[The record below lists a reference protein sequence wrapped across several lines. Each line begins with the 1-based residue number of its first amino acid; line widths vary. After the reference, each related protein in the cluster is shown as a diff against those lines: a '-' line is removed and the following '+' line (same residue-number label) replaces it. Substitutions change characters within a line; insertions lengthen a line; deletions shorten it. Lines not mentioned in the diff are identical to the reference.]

1 MTVMNALP
9 RLTCLALIALL
20 AACGGEPPATEP
32 QAPAAPAPTEV
43 VEEVIT
49 ETPAPATDA
58 TAEVEAVI
66 EAAAEETAGE
76 PTAEDTMVKELVAAA
91 PAASTREWRY
101 SSGDHYTQLTSAQGT
116 SSAPGGVEVA
126 EVFWYGCP
134 HCYSFDPYLSRW
146 ESEQPEDVRFVRIP
160 VMWNPTNEIH
170 ARIYYTAEALNRLE
184 VIHPAVFDAMHRQGK
199 TLTREADIR
208 EFFIANGVSGEDFD
222 KTFRSFAVESKLKK
236 ALNLTQRYRISS
248 VPVLVI
254 NGKYLATGPEV
265 KSFDDMLAVT
275 GELIERERQGL

>member
-1 MTVMNALP
+1 MIRGCRRIVVP
-9 RLTCLALIALL
+9 LALLLL
-20 AACGGEPPATEP
+20 AACGAGDPQSDAARELPPA
-32 QAPAAPAPTEV
+32 
-43 VEEVIT
+43 
-49 ETPAPATDA
+49 DD
-58 TAEVEAVI
+58 
-66 EAAAEETAGE
+66 EAALTPDISDDAARLEDAE
-76 PTAEDTMVKELVAAA
+76 PTSARFQLGV
-91 PAASTREWRY
+91 
-101 SSGDHYTQLTSAQGT
+101 HYERLSPTQPT
-116 SSAPGGVEVA
+116 SSSPDKIEVA